1 MDLLLLWKGGASQAG
16 LPQASKPAAPWSA
29 KDHTREEAALQGV
42 GPRVRLS
49 RQVGLSVPGVPTQA
63 PILITPEEGSSDS
76 THGHHQ
82 MVNTEIILI
91 ILFSAK
97 DKEDLCSQQ
106 KQDQELTVAQI
117 MNSLLPNI
125 HLN

>member
-63 PILITPEEGSSDS
+63 PILITPEEPWVPQTLHMDITKWS
-76 THGHHQ
+76 T
-82 MVNTEIILI
+82 LK
-91 ILFSAK
+91 SY
-97 DKEDLCSQQ
+97 
-106 KQDQELTVAQI
+106 
-117 MNSLLPNI
+117 
-125 HLN
+125 